1 MFDRVLNE
9 PLKNLHAEAVVRRC
23 SSKRLCNF
31 IKKKLQCRCFP
42 VKFSKF
48 LRTPFF
54 YKTHLVANPVFFAI
68 LALPHE
74 RDAGIFSQLIVFL
87 FSQEVFL
94 TQLNTYS
101 FFYFV
106 LKIIISKMR
115 NFCSRLLR
123 LNGLMMKY

>member
-1 MFDRVLNE
+1 MQKQSFADVLQKGL
-9 PLKNLHAEAVVRRC
+9 PLYQKETPTQLFSCKIFEIFKNT
-23 SSKRLCNF
+23 
-31 IKKKLQCRCFP
+31 
-42 VKFSKF
+42 F
-48 LRTPFF
+48 LN
-54 YKTHLVANPVFFAI
+54 KTHLVANPGFFAI

-74 RDAGIFSQLIVFL
+74 RDAGVFSQLIVFL
-87 FSQEVFL
+87 FNQEVFL